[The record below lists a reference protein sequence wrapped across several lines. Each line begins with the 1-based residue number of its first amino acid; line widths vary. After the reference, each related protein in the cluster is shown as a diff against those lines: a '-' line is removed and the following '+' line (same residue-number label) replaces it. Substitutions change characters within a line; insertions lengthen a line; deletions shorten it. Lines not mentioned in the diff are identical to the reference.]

1 MNSALQTLFWLS
13 SLIRHL
19 TQNHAMTNLSSIK
32 RVPADIANGIIEN
45 INKYDLNKD
54 GILSFSE
61 FKQIM
66 SDTGTSYT
74 DEQILQTMKK
84 FDIDNNGEVTVAEA
98 IEVSAQQWL
107 EANE

>member
-1 MNSALQTLFWLS
+1 
-13 SLIRHL
+13 
-19 TQNHAMTNLSSIK
+19 MTDLSSIK

-45 INKYDLNKD
+45 IKKYDLNKD